1 VSVNCNVC
9 GLDFDGPHVMDTSG
23 EAMHPLRVDCIN
35 ALRARLAQAE
45 AEAARVR
52 AMLDED
58 EALRDAVRENLPECT
73 CDSDGNLG
81 GEVDRVEFAGEEL
94 RRAQAKLA
102 ECVDKAAAIIGTG
115 PEMAEGP
122 NHGVV
127 LAALDWLVTTKAQA
141 SERRSVVSATFRKR
155 AENVL
160 AATFRGLHHVPHL
173 HRAKWGESNL
183 RVTLHGTLAT
193 FDFDELTRLVVAA
206 HDQCIRAEL
215 VPLGRHLGLWLHDRK
230 REGEVWDR
238 HPELEEHVA
247 WLRSHADMHWRRV
260 HEEAKEGDR
269 S

>member
-127 LAALDWLVTTKAQA
+127 LAALDWLVTKKPL
-141 SERRSVVSATFRKR
+141 RREIALLVVHG
-155 AENVL
+155 VL
-160 AATFRGLHHVPHL
+160 HL
-173 HRAKWGESNL
+173 LGYDHE
-183 RVTLHGTLAT
+183 TLA
-193 FDFDELTRLVVAA
+193 DEK
-206 HDQCIRAEL
+206 IMF
-215 VPLGRHLGLWLHDRK
+215 PLQERILKSQNYG
-230 REGEVWDR
+230 
-238 HPELEEHVA
+238 
-247 WLRSHADMHWRRV
+247 
-260 HEEAKEGDR
+260 
-269 S
+269 